1 MMDDKEV
8 KILFGNGADWSKAS
22 VDIEGIFNSWLK
34 QSGIKE
40 EEFFK
45 RINSETFEV
54 TFSQNKIVL
63 SDKKGEIGLSLIYD
77 GNEDYNNFLTDAA
90 FFLMYI
96 SYKSDSHI
104 FAEKMKLFV
113 KNNILTNIIK

>member
-8 KILFGNGADWSKAS
+8 KVLLGNGADWSKAS
-22 VDIEGIFNSWLK
+22 VDIEDIFNSWLK

-54 TFSQNKIVL
+54 NFSQNEIVL

-96 SYKSDSHI
+96 SYKSGPHI
-104 FAEKMKLFV
+104 FAEKMKSFV